1 MEEKTFNIPVKAELH
16 VGKMTIPYEFTYTLK
31 AKNRDEANN
40 AIYWLL
46 KEAGISF
53 NYDLPKN

>member
-1 MEEKTFNIPVKAELH
+1 MEKTFKIPVKAELH
-16 VGKMTIPYEFTYTLK
+16 VGKMVVPVEFTYTLN

-46 KEAGISF
+46 KESGTSF
-53 NYDLPKN
+53 NYEVPKI